1 MNVKNI
7 TILFLFTLI
16 LLAGCATKKARLPV
30 ESPYHSL
37 NSMTKGE
44 ILHVPTGTHMTKNQF
59 FKYIFQSRVIYV
71 GENHDNLDHH
81 KVQLEIIKSLE
92 EKYPGKVA
100 VGMEMFRKPSQPL
113 LDKIITGDL
122 DGKTFFKEYA
132 KNWGYDYDYY
142 KDILNYIREKRIPLI
157 ALNASRKQMRAL
169 RHKGAEQE
177 ASEEQALLPEMDK
190 GDPYHK
196 AVIEAIFG
204 DVSHGKGIFEGFYEM
219 QLLWEE
225 TMAETLSDYLKSK
238 DGEDKI
244 MVVLVGGGH
253 VEYGYGIPRRL
264 FRRLPE
270 PYTTVVLTAPE
281 VSRDKKLARKKG
293 VKMLSVK
300 LPEVPL
306 YLADFVWATDYNRL
320 ENKRPKLGVQM
331 KIEDGKVK
339 IVHVVPGSAA
349 EKGGIEA
356 GDVIENFDGEP
367 VKEMSDLIYFIRLK
381 EFGQES
387 IVTILREE
395 EEQEIKVFFEAPDKV
410 D

>member
-1 MNVKNI
+1 MRSNNYVIFFLI
-7 TILFLFTLI
+7 TII
-16 LLAGCATKKARLPV
+16 LLSGCAAKKAKLSV

-59 FKYIFQSRVIYV
+59 FTYISQSRVVYV
-71 GENHDNLDHH
+71 GEHHDNLDHH
-81 KVQLEIIKSLE
+81 KVQLEIIRALE

-100 VGMEMFRKPSQPL
+100 VGMEMFRKPSQST
-113 LDKIITGDL
+113 LDKIVSGDL
-122 DGKTFFKEYA
+122 DEKAFFKEYT
-132 KNWGYDYDYY
+132 KNWGFDYDYY
-142 KDILNYIREKRIPLI
+142 KDILDYIREKRIPLI
-157 ALNASRKQMRAL
+157 ALNASMKQMRAL
-169 RHKGAEQE
+169 RHKGTEQE

-190 GDPYHK
+190 GDPYHM
-196 AVIEAIFG
+196 AVSEAIFG
-204 DVSHGKGIFEGFYEM
+204 DVSHGKGAFEGFYETL
-219 QLLWEE
+219 LLWEE
-225 TMAETLSDYLKSK
+225 TMAETISDYLHSD
-238 DGEDKI
+238 DGEDKM

-270 PYTTVVLTAPE
+270 PYSTVVLTAPE
-281 VSRDKKLARKKG
+281 ISKDEKLAHKKG
-293 VKMLSVK
+293 IQLLSVS
-300 LPEVPL
+300 LPDVPL

-320 ENKRPKLGVQM
+320 VNKRPKLGVQM

-339 IVHVVPGSAA
+339 IVHVASGSAA

-356 GDVIENFDGEP
+356 GDVIESFDGEP
-367 VKEMSDLIYFIRLK
+367 VLEMFDLIYLIRLK

-387 IVTILREE
+387 VVTILREE
-395 EEQEIKVFFEAPDKV
+395 EKHEIKVLFETPNKV